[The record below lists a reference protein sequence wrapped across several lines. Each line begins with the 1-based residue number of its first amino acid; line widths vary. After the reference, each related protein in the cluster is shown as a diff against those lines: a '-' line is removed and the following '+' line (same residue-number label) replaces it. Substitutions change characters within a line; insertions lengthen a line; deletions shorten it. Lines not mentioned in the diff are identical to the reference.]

1 MRFPLGVG
9 LCCLLAVGAFGQRRG
24 GGGRVGFTQ
33 GVRASGRIGFTSRFG
48 NFGRHGFRGFPF
60 VSSWPW
66 LYSDPVFW
74 DSSYYDPG
82 CDSGYGYASSYQS
95 APNVTVV
102 YGPPAQPVNPTVI
115 TLTAHPVMHEYR
127 QPEDY
132 GLPSE
137 QASHPV
143 LYLIAFNDHIIRAA
157 TIYWIE
163 NDKLRY
169 LDTDHKQKEA
179 PLSSV
184 DRDFS
189 AELNRE
195 RRVPFRL
202 Q

>member
-1 MRFPLGVG
+1 M
-9 LCCLLAVGAFGQRRG
+9 
-24 GGGRVGFTQ
+24 
-33 GVRASGRIGFTSRFG
+33 
-48 NFGRHGFRGFPF
+48 
-60 VSSWPW
+60 
-66 LYSDPVFW
+66 
-74 DSSYYDPG
+74 
-82 CDSGYGYASSYQS
+82 
-95 APNVTVV
+95 TVI
-102 YGPPAQPVNPTVI
+102 YPPPAQPGYPTVV
-115 TLTAHPVMHEYR
+115 TLTAHPVIHQYR

-132 GLPSE
+132 GLPCGRAG
-137 QASHPV
+137 QPV
-143 LYLIAFNDHIIRAA
+143 LYLIAFNDRVIRAA
-157 TIYWIE
+157 TTYWVE

>member
-1 MRFPLGVG
+1 MKFTLGAG
-9 LCCLLAVGAFGQRRG
+9 LCCLLAAGVFAQHRG
-24 GGGRVGFTQ
+24 GGGGHVGFT
-33 GVRASGRIGFTSRFG
+33 GSRAGGRLGYTARYG
-48 NFGRHGFRGFPF
+48 NFGYRGFRGYYG
-60 VSSWPW
+60 SYWPW
-66 LYSDPVFW
+66 FYGYPGYW
-74 DSSYYDPG
+74 DSSYYD
-82 CDSGYGYASSYQS
+82 SGYSYAPSYQS
-95 APNVTVV
+95 APNVTVI
-102 YGPPAQPVNPTVI
+102 YAPPAEPVYPTVV
-115 TLTAHPVMHEYR
+115 TVTAHPVMHEYR

-137 QASHPV
+137 HSGQPV
-143 LYLIAFNDHIIRAA
+143 LYLIAFNDRVIRAA
-157 TIYWIE
+157 TTYWVE

-195 RRVPFRL
+195 RRVPFSL

>member
-1 MRFPLGVG
+1 MKFTLGAC
-9 LCCLLAVGAFGQRRG
+9 LCCLLAIGAFAQHRGG
-24 GGGRVGFTQ
+24 GGGRVGFT
-33 GVRASGRIGFTSRFG
+33 GSRAGGRLGYTGRYG
-48 NFGRHGFRGFPF
+48 NFAYRGFRGYYG
-60 VSSWPW
+60 SYWPW
-66 LYSDPVFW
+66 FDGYPGYW
-74 DSSYYDPG
+74 DSSYYD
-82 CDSGYGYASSYQS
+82 SGYSYGASYES
-95 APNVTVV
+95 APNVTVI
-102 YGPPAQPVNPTVI
+102 YPPPTQPVYPTVI

-132 GLPSE
+132 GLASE
-137 QASHPV
+137 HLGAPV
-143 LYLIAFNDHIIRAA
+143 LYLIAFNDRVIRAA
-157 TIYWIE
+157 TTYWVE

-195 RRVPFRL
+195 RHVPFRL